1 MKTAQQYKDS
11 LRERNIRV
19 YVKGQLL
26 NPAEVID
33 RMGALC
39 DAAAGSGVSMLL
51 RPGQEKLLSL
61 QYIRDEL
68 AAWEE
73 KK

>member
-26 NPAEVID
+26 NPAEVIVNS
-33 RMGALC
+33 A
-39 DAAAGSGVSMLL
+39 
-51 RPGQEKLLSL
+51 
-61 QYIRDEL
+61 
-68 AAWEE
+68 
-73 KK
+73 